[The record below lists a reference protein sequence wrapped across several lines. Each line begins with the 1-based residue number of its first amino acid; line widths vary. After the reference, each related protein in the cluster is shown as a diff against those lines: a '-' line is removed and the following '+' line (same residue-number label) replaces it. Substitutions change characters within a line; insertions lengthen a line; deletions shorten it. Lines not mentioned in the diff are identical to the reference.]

1 MNEKLNDMVNAN
13 LEAAAEEVPG
23 YEMTEADLE
32 YTRKMIQRLS
42 TYYMK
47 KDADKAEKVKTKA
60 KRRAANKVAR
70 KARRTNRK

>member
-1 MNEKLNDMVNAN
+1 MNEKLNQMVDKN

-32 YTRKMIQRLS
+32 YTRKMIARLS
-42 TYYMK
+42 GYYMK
-47 KDADKAEKVKTKA
+47 KDADKAEKQKIKS